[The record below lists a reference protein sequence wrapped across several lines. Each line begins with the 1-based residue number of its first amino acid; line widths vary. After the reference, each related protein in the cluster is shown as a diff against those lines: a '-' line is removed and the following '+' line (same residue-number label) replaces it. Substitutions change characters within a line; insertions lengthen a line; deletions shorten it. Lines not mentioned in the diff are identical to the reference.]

1 MHPAVEALIEREYA
15 AQRSDEWLKL
25 RGNMVTASDAATVLG
40 LNPYEKVDDF
50 ILKKCGHGTFHGNEA
65 TEHGNKY
72 EDEARDMY
80 CAQYN
85 EVCHEIG
92 LHPHPTYTWLG
103 GSPDGITESGKLVE
117 IKCPLRRKLTPE
129 VPVYYMPQI
138 QLLLEI
144 LGLEEAV
151 FIQYKPYDL
160 TWPAPMEF
168 VVTEVKKEPGWF
180 DKYLP
185 VFDDVWKR
193 VLRHREHGVQELLP
207 KPKPMRKTAA
217 KKSKDFPDEFIIE
230 DDELSES
237 AFASVCD
244 I

>member
-1 MHPAVEALIEREYA
+1 MNPIVKALVEREYA
-15 AQRSDEWLKL
+15 AQRSEEWLAL
-25 RGNMVTASDAATVLG
+25 RGNMLTASDAATVLG
-40 LNPYEKVDDF
+40 FNPYEKVEGF

-80 CAQYN
+80 CEQYN
-85 EVCHEIG
+85 EVSHEIG
-92 LHPHPTYTWLG
+92 IHPHPVYKWLG
-103 GSPDGITESGKLVE
+103 GSPDGITESGKLIE
-117 IKCPLRRKLTPE
+117 IKCPLRRKITPE

-151 FIQYKPYDL
+151 FIQYKPYNL

-168 VVTEVKKEPGWF
+168 VITEIKKEPDWF
-180 DKYLP
+180 SNH
-185 VFDDVWKR
+185 FSTFESVWKR
-193 VLRHREHGVQELLP
+193 VLWHRENGVESILP
-207 KPKPMRKTAA
+207 KPKIPRKVNTKKA
-217 KKSKDFPDEFIIE
+217 KESPVECTIE
-230 DDELSES
+230 DDELSEC
-237 AFASVCD
+237 AFASIHD